1 MNVLVITGDK
11 KFGPN
16 HERYELQRSAVE
28 QLSVVYWGRGNLWP
42 HIPTGKFDVV
52 TVQDP
57 FWRGVF
63 AWYVARRLKA
73 KFNVQVHTDLSV
85 YTGVRRL
92 IAQVVLRRADSIRVV
107 SERLKRQVERIGVRA
122 PTIVLPVYIDLGR
135 FSSTV
140 RMPHV
145 TKTVLWAGRFEDEKD
160 PLRAIEVFKDVLKVV
175 PSAHLVMLGEG
186 TLQKAVEQQA
196 QRFEQIRLVGWQNPV
211 QYLDT
216 ADVVLCTSKHE
227 SYGASIVEALAAGVP
242 VVAPDVGVA
251 EEAGATVVRRDELAS
266 KVVELLMQPQPAHL
280 RLPGYTRDEWAR
292 AWVASLT

>member
-1 MNVLVITGDK
+1 
-11 KFGPN
+11 
-16 HERYELQRSAVE
+16 
-28 QLSVVYWGRGNLWP
+28 
-42 HIPTGKFDVV
+42 
-52 TVQDP
+52 
-57 FWRGVF
+57 
-63 AWYVARRLKA
+63 
-73 KFNVQVHTDLSV
+73 
-85 YTGVRRL
+85 
-92 IAQVVLRRADSIRVV
+92 
-107 SERLKRQVERIGVRA
+107 
-122 PTIVLPVYIDLGR
+122 
-135 FSSTV
+135 
-140 RMPHV
+140 MPHV